1 MRIQIYGPGCLK
13 CRMLEA
19 NAAEAAR
26 ALGLE
31 VEIEKI
37 SDLRAISAA
46 GVVGTPGLGVNGK
59 VRSTG
64 RLLSVHQVKR
74 ILEEEPSA

>member
-1 MRIQIYGPGCLK
+1 MKIQIYGSGCPK

-19 NAAEAAR
+19 NVVAAAR
-26 ALGLE
+26 SLGLE

-37 SDLRAISAA
+37 SDLRAIAEA
-46 GVVGTPGLGVNGK
+46 GVVGTPGLGVNGA

-74 ILEEEPSA
+74 ILEEARP